1 MGFYGPKALFM
12 VKLLCPGLFIR
23 WDKADKDGGPL
34 QQGQAAWTW
43 GSVTWH
49 THGISDSRSA
59 PLTKTPSPSREW
71 HSIVQYQAQL
81 SGPITDPDVCSWCWL
96 GLNNVSSQVHLHLM
110 ENICAIFM
118 PSLTCAKIHLKNL
131 GFFSFKYVI
140 VTDGSWLC
148 IFFYFVFLS
157 VEQVICKILQFI
169 LLTHLGK
176 VMKYTLDRYK
186 DRHQSI
192 PGHRHHLFLQS
203 LQGAILGSLI
213 DLNMHVLDRGRTRV
227 HGKDPCRPERT
238 CKFHRERPFG
248 NSTKGNGLNPQLKP
262 DNICYELAF

>member
-1 MGFYGPKALFM
+1 MCNFYAKLNLCQNTFEKPRILFLQ
-12 VKLLCPGLFIR
+12 VCHSYR
-23 WDKADKDGGPL
+23 W
-34 QQGQAAWTW
+34 
-43 GSVTWH
+43 
-49 THGISDSRSA
+49 
-59 PLTKTPSPSREW
+59 
-71 HSIVQYQAQL
+71 
-81 SGPITDPDVCSWCWL
+81 
-96 GLNNVSSQVHLHLM
+96 
-110 ENICAIFM
+110 
-118 PSLTCAKIHLKNL
+118 
-131 GFFSFKYVI
+131 I
-140 VTDGSWLC
+140 VTLY
-148 IFFYFVFLS
+148 FFYFVFLS